1 MKKYLD
7 DAGVKALEALLRS
20 LCLTQKDGQAIYG
33 VLEALADASE
43 FPAAALSIPAT
54 GWKSSTSGPYK
65 VYRDVSAASVT
76 AADSVQVALA
86 AGSMEAASACGLC
99 PTVETLAGALR
110 FRAVSAPKSALSGE
124 YRILKGAQ
132 GG

>member
-43 FPAAALSIPAT
+43 FPAAVLSIPAA
-54 GWKSSTSGPYK
+54 GGNPSPPAPYR
-65 VYRDVSAASVT
+65 VYGDVPPAPVT

-86 AGSMEAASACGLC
+86 AGSMAAASACGLC